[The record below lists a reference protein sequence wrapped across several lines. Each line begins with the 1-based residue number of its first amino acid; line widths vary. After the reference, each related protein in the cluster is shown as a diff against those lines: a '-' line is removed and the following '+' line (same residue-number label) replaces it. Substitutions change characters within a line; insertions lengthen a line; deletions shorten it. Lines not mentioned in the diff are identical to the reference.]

1 MLCLQAT
8 CVPKRGW
15 SGAQSLTYGPFLER
29 TESFK
34 KRTQKRKRFLVEID
48 VPPCDQDAPAFSA
61 ETGQGVAV
69 FGLVDKAIPVEVL
82 GVLAVLAFSSRRV
95 DTQSCVMSSME
106 EGKSSKTAGL
116 SLSGFGVWRGAALS
130 LGRER
135 AAGRSHPSPS
145 PERRYSMECCRSS
158 RQ

>member
-8 CVPKRGW
+8 CVPKRGG

-48 VPPCDQDAPAFSA
+48 VPPCDQDASAFLLKQ
-61 ETGQGVAV
+61 GKGVAV

-82 GVLAVLAFSSRRV
+82 GVLAVLAYSSRRV
-95 DTQSCVMSSME
+95 DAQSCFDE
-106 EGKSSKTAGL
+106 LHGGRKEQRDGCL
-116 SLSGFGVWRGAALS
+116 FLSGFGVWCGLALS